1 MQEGR
6 KEVKEVKEDELTA
19 LCRSRQTPSS
29 GTRYESEK
37 ELTFEPPVSNN
48 DFYHYLTSQGINYLT
63 LLSEPII
70 DCQGYQRISIRL
82 KLAPAHAPYP
92 SLHPTDPY
100 IHSESWEAL

>member
-6 KEVKEVKEDELTA
+6 KEVKEVKEDELTV

-48 DFYHYLTSQGINYLT
+48 DFYHHYLTS
-63 LLSEPII
+63 
-70 DCQGYQRISIRL
+70 
-82 KLAPAHAPYP
+82 
-92 SLHPTDPY
+92 
-100 IHSESWEAL
+100 